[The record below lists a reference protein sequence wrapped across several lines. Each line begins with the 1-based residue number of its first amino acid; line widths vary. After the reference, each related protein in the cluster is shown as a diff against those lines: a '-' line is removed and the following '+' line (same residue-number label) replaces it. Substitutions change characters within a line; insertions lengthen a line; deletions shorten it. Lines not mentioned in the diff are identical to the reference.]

1 MVQKVSEVMTPAPVA
16 VQPGLP
22 ARDAARAM
30 RDYGIG
36 AVLVTEKNGRVTG
49 LVTDR
54 DIVVRAVADG
64 RDPGSTPVS
73 EACSKRLVTAMP
85 GEDADVAVRRMRE
98 HGVRRIPVVD
108 GHDVAVGMLSI
119 GDMAIER
126 DERSALADI
135 SAQPSNA

>member
-1 MVQKVSEVMTPAPVA
+1 MAQKVSELMTSAPVA
-16 VQPGLP
+16 LRSGQPLTE
-22 ARDAARAM
+22 AARAM
-30 RDYGIG
+30 RENGIG
-36 AVLVTEKNGRVTG
+36 AVLVIDDGKLKG

-64 RDPGSTPVS
+64 RDPGQTPVA
-73 EACSKRLVTAMP
+73 EVCSPDLVTTAP
-85 GEDADVAVRRMRE
+85 NDDADAAVRRMRE

-108 GHDVAVGMLSI
+108 GGRPVGMLSI

-135 SAQPSNA
+135 SARASNT

>member
-1 MVQKVSEVMTPAPVA
+1 MAQKVSEIMTPAPVA
-16 VQPGLP
+16 VMPGQPV
-22 ARDAARAM
+22 RDAAQAM
-30 RDYGIG
+30 RDHGIG
-36 AVLVTEKNGRVTG
+36 AVLIAENGKLMG

-73 EACSKRLVTAMP
+73 EVCSPDLVTAMA

-98 HGVRRIPVVD
+98 RGVRRIPVVD
-108 GHDVAVGMLSI
+108 GKDLAVGILSI

-135 SAQPSNA
+135 SAQSPNS